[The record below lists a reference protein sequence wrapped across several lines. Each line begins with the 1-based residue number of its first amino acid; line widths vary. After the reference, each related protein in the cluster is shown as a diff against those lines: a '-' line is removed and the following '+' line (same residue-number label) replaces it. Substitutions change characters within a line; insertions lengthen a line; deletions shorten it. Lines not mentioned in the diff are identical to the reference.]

1 MRFIMLTFPV
11 VSVMLI
17 TNLYS
22 RQEMIR
28 HQDGRRK
35 TDFELYGRSPGRPIF
50 KQHKKYLEIRLR
62 TPNANNIITF

>member
-1 MRFIMLTFPV
+1 MRFIMLMFPV

-17 TNLYS
+17 TNLYN

-35 TDFELYGRSPGRPIF
+35 TDFELYGKSPGRPIF
-50 KQHKKYLEIRLR
+50 KQHKKYLEILLR
-62 TPNANNIITF
+62 TSNAN